1 MTVFKDIANFK
12 KKVNTCMCV
21 CGGGGGGFKF
31 LKSISFSEFKDI
43 TAKDKEQ

>member
-1 MTVFKDIANFK
+1 MTVSKEIAIA